1 MLSDQKQKDSF
12 RISIPSK
19 GRLSEDCF
27 DFMAASGL
35 KIYKPNPRQYEASLP
50 ALPQLNVLLQRPTD
64 ILTSVRDGSVDFG
77 ITGYDVVAEH
87 QGKEGELIILHEA
100 LGFGGC
106 SLQLAVPESWSDVNT
121 IADLKDFS
129 RRLNHPL
136 RIGTK
141 YKNLVGE
148 FFTQQ
153 KIPYSLVSSE
163 GTLEIAP
170 AIGYA
175 DMICDVVSSG
185 LTLRDN
191 RLKPLQDGKILESQS
206 VLIANYHTLQQNPQA
221 LATARILI
229 EYFEAYLVGKQKLAL
244 FANMRGDSPQAIA
257 DRIFSSTSIQG
268 LQGPTISPVIV
279 KDDSQN
285 WFAVNIV
292 VMKDQLYQ
300 AVSELRAIGGSGV
313 IVLPVSYVFDEEPP
327 RYRRVLD
334 VLQNKNK
341 NKTQTPPQEE

>member
-1 MLSDQKQKDSF
+1 MLSNQKQKDSF

-35 KIYKPNPRQYEASLP
+35 KIYKPNPRQYEASIP
-50 ALPQLNVLLQRPTD
+50 ALPQLNVLLQRPSD

-77 ITGYDVVAEH
+77 ITGYDVVAEY
-87 QGKEGELIILHEA
+87 QGKEDDIIILHEA

-106 SLQLAVPESWSDVNT
+106 SLKLAVPENWAAVNT
-121 IADLKDFS
+121 VEDLKVFS
-129 RRLNHPL
+129 RSLNRPL

-141 YKNLVGE
+141 YKNLVGN

-153 KIPYSLVSSE
+153 EIAYNLVSSE

-191 RLKPLQDGKILESQS
+191 RLKPLQDGKILESQA
-206 VLIANYHTLQQNPQA
+206 VLIANRNTLQQNPAA
-221 LATARILI
+221 LNTARILI
-229 EYFEAYLVGKQKLAL
+229 EYFEAHLVGKQKLAL
-244 FANMRGDSPQAIA
+244 FANMRGDSAQAIA
-257 DRIFSSTSIQG
+257 DRIFGSTSIQG

-279 KDDSQN
+279 REDSQN

-292 VMKDQLYQ
+292 VLKEQLYQ

-313 IVLPVSYVFDEEPP
+313 IVLPVMYVFDEEPP
-327 RYRRVLD
+327 RYRRLLD
-334 VLQNKNK
+334 ALENI
-341 NKTQTPPQEE
+341 TPTTRQEV

>member
-12 RISIPSK
+12 RISLPSK

-35 KIYKPNPRQYEASLP
+35 KIYKPNPRQYEASIP

-64 ILTSVRDGSVDFG
+64 IITSVRDGSVDFG
-77 ITGYDVVAEH
+77 ITGYDVVAEY
-87 QGKEGELIILHEA
+87 QGNGEDIIILHEA

-106 SLQLAVPESWSDVNT
+106 SLKLAVPESWKNVNT
-121 IADLKDFS
+121 VEELKIFS
-129 RRLNHPL
+129 QTLDRPL

-141 YKNLVGE
+141 YKNLVGD
-148 FFTQQ
+148 FFTKQA
-153 KIPYSLVSSE
+153 IPYSLVSSE

-206 VLIANYHTLQQNPQA
+206 VLIANIKTLRQNPQA
-221 LATARILI
+221 LNTARILI

-244 FANMRGDSPQAIA
+244 FANMRGDSAQAIA
-257 DRIFSSTSIQG
+257 EQIFSSTSIQG

-285 WFAVNIV
+285 WFAVNII
-292 VMKDQLYQ
+292 VMKEQLYQ

-313 IVLPVSYVFDEEPP
+313 IVLPVTYVFDEEPP
-327 RYRRVLD
+327 RYRRLLD
-334 VLQNKNK
+334 AIQKNK
-341 NKTQTPPQEE
+341 FSEPQEE